1 MDVKI
6 KATQVNCV
14 VPGNIH
20 IPTMEGIRNCEGL
33 KGWGGGGGVG
43 LKAKEIPEGSGIRRS
58 IWFPDGQSNG
68 FQNRFLP
75 TK

>member
-20 IPTMEGIRNCEGL
+20 TPTMEGIRNCEGL
-33 KGWGGGGGVG
+33 KGGGGWGGFKGQKNSREEWNSTVD
-43 LKAKEIPEGSGIRRS
+43 LVSRWS
-58 IWFPDGQSNG
+58 IKWYPKS
-68 FQNRFLP
+68 FL
-75 TK
+75 TY

>member
-20 IPTMEGIRNCEGL
+20 TPTMEGIRNCEGL
-33 KGWGGGGGVG
+33 KGGGGGGG
-43 LKAKEIPEGSGIRRS
+43 GGFKGQRNFRGEGNSTVDLVSRWAVK
-58 IWFPDGQSNG
+58 WFPKS
-68 FQNRFLP
+68 FL
-75 TK
+75 TY